1 MAFFKKLF
9 KRNLTPEE
17 QERKSREEKEWAD
30 KCYRAGERF
39 GEKIGFSRKVE
50 AINAFGSKYP
60 KTFFFIIFGLVGACL
75 VLNLMFASLGGWVKN
90 DLHDMPQMPQV
101 TDRAP
106 EVISVEARKLLDE
119 MKGLATEID
128 EYVKRDSLSHQDSL
142 TIKTKLIRLQEI
154 QKILGVNEIE

>member
-1 MAFFKKLF
+1 M
-9 KRNLTPEE
+9 
-17 QERKSREEKEWAD
+17 
-30 KCYRAGERF
+30 
-39 GEKIGFSRKVE
+39 
-50 AINAFGSKYP
+50 
-60 KTFFFIIFGLVGACL
+60 VGACL

-90 DLHDMPQMPQV
+90 DLQDMPQMPQV
-101 TDRAP
+101 SDRAP